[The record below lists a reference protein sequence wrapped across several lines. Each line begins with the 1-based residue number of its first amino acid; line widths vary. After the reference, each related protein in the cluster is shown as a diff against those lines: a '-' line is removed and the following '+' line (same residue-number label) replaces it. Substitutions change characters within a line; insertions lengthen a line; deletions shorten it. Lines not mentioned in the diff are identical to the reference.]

1 MRYVQNIFGITPS
14 RDGKKGDIT
23 LNGAIE
29 TDQDGFYLIYVW
41 ARDEWVST
49 GRLLCPLHDSQMRVN
64 YGL

>member
-41 ARDEWVST
+41 ARDE
-49 GRLLCPLHDSQMRVN
+49 
-64 YGL
+64 